1 MKKELLKNR
10 FFILAILLFIGYN
23 AQAERTTDR
32 KVTPFEINQQEGKT
46 ITGTVYDSN
55 REPII
60 GANII
65 EKGTSNG
72 TITDY
77 DGNFTLRVSTEAVLR
92 VSYIGYLEKE
102 VASLGQTTLNITL
115 MEDTKTLDELV
126 VTALGITREKKRS
139 VMLCRR

>member
-32 KVTPFEINQQEGKT
+32 KITPLEINQQEGKT

-65 EKGTSNG
+65 EKGTSNAG
-72 TITDY
+72 
-77 DGNFTLRVSTEAVLR
+77 STHQICNNLIR
-92 VSYIGYLEKE
+92 
-102 VASLGQTTLNITL
+102 
-115 MEDTKTLDELV
+115 
-126 VTALGITREKKRS
+126 
-139 VMLCRR
+139 